1 MSPAAEVLDTIEPEA
16 LSWQIP
22 LVERLVALKRQQRL
36 PHALMIELET
46 QVDSRSFGWY
56 LVTALLCED
65 QQTSKPCLKCPAC
78 QLMQANNYPDFTF
91 TTLEENDKTH
101 KLNKDIK
108 IDQIRRLI
116 HQLALTDSRQ
126 AGKYALI
133 YPAEKMNQSS
143 ANSLLKT
150 LEEPSA
156 NSTLILLTHNPGRL
170 PVTIRSRCQRWPLN
184 NPDDAAARAWMLDSG
199 MPKEHLD
206 AYLELAHADAQLAL
220 ELMQQDFAPQH
231 LTFRRLLDDFLQ
243 NRIAAAAVVQGAG
256 INEPA
261 KLRLLVKTELVRL
274 IYQQLQQQL
283 TTTVKQ
289 QLAGLLE
296 LIQDNEHYLRIEDNN
311 LNLQIQL
318 EDLLI
323 SMKRVLTRE

>member
-1 MSPAAEVLDTIEPEA
+1 MSQQAEELETIKPAV
-16 LSWQIP
+16 LSWQLA
-22 LVERLVALKRQQRL
+22 LVEQLVLLKRQQRL

-46 QVDSRSFGWY
+46 QVDSRSFGWH
-56 LVTALLCED
+56 LVSALLCED
-65 QQTSKPCLKCPAC
+65 QDSTRPCLKCPAC
-78 QLMQANNYPDFTF
+78 ELMLANNYPDFTF
-91 TTLEENDKTH
+91 TTLQENDKTH

-108 IDQIRRLI
+108 IDQIRQLI
-116 HQLALTDSRQ
+116 HQLSLTDSRQ
-126 AGKYALI
+126 AGKFSLI

-150 LEEPSA
+150 LEEPSP

-184 NPDDAAARAWMLDSG
+184 NPDDSVARSWLLDEG
-199 MPKEHLD
+199 MPAEHLE

-220 ELMQQDFAPQH
+220 ELMQQNFAPQH

-243 NRIAAAAVVQGAG
+243 NRIAAAAVVQGSG

-274 IYQQLQQQL
+274 IYQQLKLQL
-283 TTTVKQ
+283 TATVKQ

-296 LIQDNEHYLRIEDNN
+296 LIQHNEHYLRIEDNN

>member
-1 MSPAAEVLDTIEPEA
+1 MSQQSEVLETIKPQA
-16 LSWQIP
+16 LPWQLP
-22 LVERLVALKRQQRL
+22 LVEQLVSLQQQQRL
-36 PHALMIELET
+36 PHALMIELQT

-56 LVTALLCED
+56 LVSALLCGAEPAA
-65 QQTSKPCLKCPAC
+65 KPCLSCPAC
-78 QLMQANNYPDFTF
+78 QLMLANNYPDFTF
-91 TTLEENDKTH
+91 TTLVENDKTH
-101 KLNKDIK
+101 KLNKDIR
-108 IDQIRRLI
+108 IDQIRQLI
-116 HQLALTDSRQ
+116 HQLSLTDSRQ
-126 AGKYALI
+126 AGKFALI

-150 LEEPSA
+150 LEEPSSNA
-156 NSTLILLTHNPGRL
+156 TLILLTHNPGRL
-170 PVTIRSRCQRWPLN
+170 PVTIRSRCQRWSLN
-184 NPDDAAARAWMLDSG
+184 NPEPAVAQAWLLEQG
-199 MPKEHLD
+199 MQQQHID

-231 LTFRRLLDDFLQ
+231 LAFRQLLDDFLQ
-243 NRIAAAAVVQGAG
+243 NRIAATAVVQGTG
-256 INEPA
+256 INEPG

-283 TTTVKQ
+283 SNGVKR
-289 QLAGLLE
+289 QLAGLLD
-296 LIQDNEHYLRIEDNN
+296 LIQHNEHYLRIEDNN